1 MFKRSAVLVMGL
13 LLGTVAG
20 ATGQVHWDAP
30 TFFSPRPAEDI
41 GLYFWQ
47 PDLGRS
53 DWAAGAIWRQH
64 GNLSLG
70 VRGGYADGG
79 DWMLGAE
86 FFGPINL
93 LGPGTGLLTSWV
105 LGFGATFDGVTQL
118 RVPVGLSVGVNI
130 GQPGGIQLL
139 PYVHPRVA
147 VDLLAVDGRRPRGD
161 GYGIQLRRGRRR
173 GCRPRRCIR
182 SARGRDSGGRRRH
195 HVRRRHRLS
204 IHAAPHRTLSTFASR
219 PPHP

>member
-1 MFKRSAVLVMGL
+1 MFKRSAILAMGL

-20 ATGQVHWDAP
+20 AAGQVHWDAP

-47 PDLGRS
+47 PDLARS

-147 VDLLAVDGRRPRGD
+147 LDLVAVDV
-161 GYGIQLRRGRRR
+161 
-173 GCRPRRCIR
+173 
-182 SARGRDSGGRRRH
+182 GGREETDTEFNFAVDVGADAALGDAFVLRVGATVAGAGATTFGAGIGYRFTRRLI
-195 HVRRRHRLS
+195 VR
-204 IHAAPHRTLSTFASR
+204 
-219 PPHP
+219 

>member
-1 MFKRSAVLVMGL
+1 MFNRSAILAMGL
-13 LLGTVAG
+13 LLGTAAG
-20 ATGQVHWDAP
+20 AAGQVPWDAP

-47 PDLGRS
+47 PDQPGS
-53 DWAAGAIWRQH
+53 DYGVAAIWRQH

-86 FFGPINL
+86 FFGPLNL

-118 RVPVGLSVGVNI
+118 RVPVGISVGANI

-139 PYVHPRVA
+139 PYVHPRAA
-147 VDLLAVDGRRPRGD
+147 VDLLAWTVGDREETETEINFAVDVGVDAALGEAFVLRVGATVAGAGSTTVGAGIGYRFTRRL
-161 GYGIQLRRGRRR
+161 I
-173 GCRPRRCIR
+173 
-182 SARGRDSGGRRRH
+182 
-195 HVRRRHRLS
+195 VR
-204 IHAAPHRTLSTFASR
+204 
-219 PPHP
+219 